1 MATNPVWHSRDES
14 YSIPF
19 LMRTRP
25 DWSIDETMSKQ
36 SHEWTEDDL
45 LGLISNK
52 AQESLTLE
60 FKACGALRDKGWRHE
75 FAKDVS
81 AFANSAGGV
90 LIYGL
95 KENKHTHEAEEIDD
109 GFNPTNPSKEQLEQI
124 VNSNIHRRID
134 GIRFNAISLS
144 RTRPEKVAYVIS
156 VPESSHA
163 PHMANHR
170 FYKRFEYESVSM
182 EEFEVRERY
191 RRETYPSR
199 DIVRAWFDDGI
210 NPLLSS
216 LMSEQGLLSKEHW
229 TWSHMNK
236 SFNGL
241 NENIGIQLNRSAN
254 QDDFLQRYPEV
265 STGLREHDRSVQIL
279 NGVGE
284 TYFNEVATSPS
295 LSNLVKLATS
305 IRALKLLQAE
315 YKYKLTGNNKEE
327 LIVQL
332 FGSEGVTTTRLRW
345 IAEYAINQQ
354 GTFQNDMQPFWER
367 HRERFFQIPT
377 KRTFNRTRQR
387 VIAARAELS
396 KMNQALI
403 TTLEQ
408 TRKTLSQE
416 HGVPF
421 EETRHSVVYE
431 RYPMG
436 LSDVYRY

>member
-1 MATNPVWHSRDES
+1 
-14 YSIPF
+14 
-19 LMRTRP
+19 
-25 DWSIDETMSKQ
+25 MSKQ
-36 SHEWTEDDL
+36 PHEWTEDDL
-45 LGLISNK
+45 LSLISNK

-60 FKACGALRDKGWRHE
+60 FKACGALVDTGWQRE

-81 AFANSAGGV
+81 ALANSAGGV

-95 KENKHTHEAEEIDD
+95 KENKRTHEAEELDA
-109 GFNPTNPSKEQLEQI
+109 GFDPANPSKERLEQLI
-124 VNSNIHRRID
+124 NSNIHRRID
-134 GIRFNAISLS
+134 GIRYNAIRLS
-144 RTRPEKVAYVIS
+144 RTRPGKVAYVIS

-170 FYKRFEYESVSM
+170 FYKRFEYESVPM

-191 RRETYPSR
+191 RRETYPSK

-216 LMSEQGLLSKEHW
+216 LMSEQGVLSKEQW

-254 QDDFLQRYPEV
+254 QDDFLQRYPEAN
-265 STGLREHDRSVQIL
+265 TGLQEHDRAVQVL
-279 NGVGE
+279 NGVGD
-284 TYFNEVATSPS
+284 TYFNEVASSPL
-295 LSNLVKLATS
+295 LSNLIKRATS

-315 YKYKLTGNNKEE
+315 HKNKLTGNKKEE
-327 LIVQL
+327 LMAQL

-354 GTFQNDMQPFWER
+354 ETFQNDMQPFWER

-377 KRTFNRTRQR
+377 KRPFNRTRRR
-387 VIAARAELS
+387 VIAVRAELS

-403 TTLEQ
+403 AMLEQ

-436 LSDVYRY
+436 LSGVY